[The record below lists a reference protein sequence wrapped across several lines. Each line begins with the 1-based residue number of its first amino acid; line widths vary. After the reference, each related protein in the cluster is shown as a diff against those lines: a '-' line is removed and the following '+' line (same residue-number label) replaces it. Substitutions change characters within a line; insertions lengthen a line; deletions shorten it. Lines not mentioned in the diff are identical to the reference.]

1 MSLGPA
7 EYKDGDKVQNFVLE
21 VFEAGMAAGIR
32 MAMASLRSLY
42 GWGAESRIAREWYRE
57 HEAEIKERMPKD
69 AEGGDK
75 GSDGWT
81 FL

>member
-7 EYKDGDKVQNFVLE
+7 EYKDGDKMQNLALE
-21 VFEAGMAAGIR
+21 IFEAGMAAGVK

-42 GWGAESRIAREWYRE
+42 GWGAESRIARKWYEE
-57 HEAEIKERMPKD
+57 HKEEIRERMPKD
-69 AEGGDK
+69 TEGGDSGK
-75 GSDGWT
+75 GWT